1 MAEPMSDPIG
11 WSLSVGR
18 YFNIRVRLHLFFLLF
33 LVIELIDGLRQG
45 GRDGLRL
52 TFIWESILFASVLLH
67 EFGHCFAA
75 RAVGG
80 DADDILMWPLGGLA
94 TVQVPHTARA
104 HFITTVCGPLVN
116 VVLCLMT
123 GSVMMG
129 CGAMPPLNPFS
140 SEPVWAA
147 GPVPPW
153 LDYVVMGFEVNW
165 MLFLFNLI
173 PAFPMD
179 GGRMLRSLLWGP
191 VGFGFARSTMVTVQV
206 AKLCAI
212 ALGVTG
218 VLLLHRGSENFQLI
232 AVAFFVYV
240 MSEKERRQVEEGLYA
255 DETFMGYDFSQG
267 YTSLATSSPKPKARR
282 MSMWERW
289 RRRREKAR
297 REREA
302 ARERD
307 QEKRVDEILDK
318 IQLKGIASLTDH
330 ERRTL
335 RQASEKA
342 REKKHSRGA

>member
-18 YFNIRVRLHLFFLLF
+18 FSNIRVRIHLFFLLF
-33 LVIELIDGLRQG
+33 LLIELIDGFRQG
-45 GRDGLRL
+45 GREGLRVA
-52 TFIWESILFASVLLH
+52 FIWESILFFSVLLH

-75 RAVGG
+75 RTVGG

-94 TVQVPHTARA
+94 SVHVPHTARA
-104 HFITTVCGPLVN
+104 QFITTVCGPLVN
-116 VVLCLMT
+116 VVLCTVT
-123 GSVMMG
+123 GAVIMG
-129 CGAMPPLNPFS
+129 WGAMPPLNPFS
-140 SEPVWAA
+140 SEPVWTDAA
-147 GPVPPW
+147 APRW
-153 LDYVVMGFEVNW
+153 LAYVVMGFEVNW

-191 VGFGFARSTMVTVQV
+191 VGFSFARSTMITVQV

-212 ALGVTG
+212 VLGMTG
-218 VLLLHRGSENFQLI
+218 VLLLHRGPENFQLI

-240 MSEKERRQVEEGLYA
+240 MSEKERRHVEEGLYA
-255 DETFMGYDFSQG
+255 DESFMGYDFSQG

-289 RRRREKAR
+289 RRRRDKAR

-302 ARERD
+302 ARQRE
-307 QEKRVDEILDK
+307 QEKQVDEILAK
-318 IQLKGIASLTDH
+318 LHREGMASLTDH

-342 REKKHSRGA
+342 RENRSRGA